1 MIMSPGESIIILLL
15 TTAVFNLGFALVTSN
30 VAVNFNVGYAPP
42 LGIDP
47 KYVDARFSITLP
59 EVNPLAESLDA
70 LIIT

>member
-1 MIMSPGESIIILLL
+1 MTILLL

-30 VAVNFNVGYAPP
+30 VAVNFSVGYAPP

-47 KYVDARFSITLP
+47 KYVSARFSITLP